1 MPEKPKNQVKQDWID
16 SMFEHY
22 RTEGTEAYLV
32 KPLDEAVKFANKRG
46 VALMCN
52 EYGVVMT
59 YADNEERCNW
69 YRLKAKWME
78 ERNISRVSWDYR
90 AQNGVFRNDSWF
102 PTEAR
107 FPEDLNTDLLEA
119 MGFNVPSLEP
129 RSRPS
134 WFENAKKSGDYTI
147 YKNGS
152 AKGIYITGSRIN
164 TDYIHV
170 PKAKAYES
178 VRFIFGEECDFSS
191 LVSGGKVLEFEIRSN
206 QKNLDCKVYFQDSEI
221 KDSGKNGLPWRFASQ
236 LNDSIVPPDGEW
248 HKLSIPLKDFYDLG
262 AWSDIEQKWFNAE
275 GFFSWARVNE
285 FRFEFGEK
293 GLQNDVS
300 IRNIAIR

>member
-1 MPEKPKNQVKQDWID
+1 
-16 SMFEHY
+16 
-22 RTEGTEAYLV
+22 
-32 KPLDEAVKFANKRG
+32 
-46 VALMCN
+46 
-52 EYGVVMT
+52 VVMT
-59 YADNEERCNW
+59 YADKTERCNW
-69 YRLKAKWME
+69 YRLKAKWMD
-78 ERNISRVSWDYR
+78 ERNISRLSWDYR
-90 AQNGVFRNDSWF
+90 DKIGVFTNDSLI

-107 FPEDLNTDLLEA
+107 FPEDLNTDLLKA

-152 AKGIYITGSRIN
+152 AKGIYIRADTTGFRIN
-164 TDYIHV
+164 TKISENDETCIYV
-170 PKAKAYES
+170 PKANPYNFVTWSFGKA
-178 VRFIFGEECDFSS
+178 CDLSN
-191 LVSGGKVLEFEIRSN
+191 LVNSGKSLEFEIRSN